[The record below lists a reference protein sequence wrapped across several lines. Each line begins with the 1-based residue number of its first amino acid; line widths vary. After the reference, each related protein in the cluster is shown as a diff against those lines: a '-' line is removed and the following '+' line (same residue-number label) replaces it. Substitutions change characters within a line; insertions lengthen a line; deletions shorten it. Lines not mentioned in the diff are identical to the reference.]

1 MMKKQFYS
9 RAGRIGCLLLAVI
22 FAVSSPATAA
32 VSAEATKKDETVYV
46 NLSATGQ
53 VQNITVSDW
62 LHTDSNVV
70 RLPDKSNLENIK
82 NVKSSVQPEKIGDNL
97 TWVLNSDGENGADIY
112 YQGTTS
118 KPTPLEVN
126 VSYELNGK
134 TVTPEEIAGKSGK
147 VKITVS
153 LKNTDAHTVQVNG
166 KDVVMYTPMTAVV
179 TANLPSDTFRNVSVS
194 KGKVISDGNNQ
205 FVTFLCMPG
214 LSESLDL
221 KNCGVKGLDTLDL
234 PESLEITADATNFT
248 LGSIAVVATPELPNE
263 DDFDSDGSLDDLR
276 DDLDKLSQMQD
287 NIEKADPDKE
297 IRSLFTNPDRTAAAR
312 LIVDDVFD
320 FYDLD
325 TAALDIM
332 PKYVTDENISLY
344 DRVTSDID
352 KADLKYVLDNEIIRG
367 LNDRLTDEN
376 IEKAKIL
383 LADYDEIET
392 FQIGKLD
399 RVIHV
404 LDNYDKNYDRLDDA
418 LTQAKHIIHRLD
430 DEDFDTLA
438 ALSNSDVQDALADT
452 LESMSELN
460 EAMTSLGLSQSS
472 ISLESEDVEA
482 LLQSVLSREFTNIIS
497 QRVES
502 QADENGN
509 ISVGN
514 LLELTSTLPSDAMQ
528 STTSS
533 AVMAQLADSFLEHN
547 PDAVISAS
555 DLGNIQP
562 NENVTAEVLQTI
574 ASAAT
579 ALADDNGNIRLLN
592 LFEQMSSLRAN
603 IQSDLIQ
610 QMMPHILAENQDAV
624 IPVSDVET
632 VLGNML
638 ESLSDEK
645 RTAMISQFAENLS
658 PALTTSLN
666 GLLSNSAELQESL
679 EDELGD
685 DYTSQLT
692 STLDNM
698 GHLKGYFDDLQ
709 DDLDDLDEDELSELE
724 DDFDDAKDLLL
735 NKDDMDYMITWAKK
749 LRDMKTDMDNNKENI
764 SILRDLIDLNDD
776 PKIKNF
782 RSMIPDLF
790 ADWDDSRPILDAIKA
805 ELDEP
810 AINASLHK
818 MPQTSAVLT
827 KMEDDIRNHR
837 DIMEI
842 FRLTTQPDTVSLFND
857 TFTKLD
863 EFIEEGTTDNMTAIM
878 DKKDAYLDLSDQ
890 YKIFTEAADGAE
902 TRVKFVYKTAEIEE
916 PESDETPV
924 VETVADSETSGSG
937 VWGWIRSVWNKAA
950 NTISHLF

>member
-438 ALSNSDVQDALADT
+438 ALSDSDVQDSLADT

-460 EAMTSLGLSQSS
+460 EAMASLGLSQSS
-472 ISLESEDVEA
+472 ISLEKEDVEA
-482 LLQSVLSREFTNIIS
+482 LLQSVLSRNFPNLIAES
-497 QRVES
+497 VES
-502 QADENGN
+502 KADEDGN
-509 ISVGN
+509 ISVSN
-514 LLELTSTLPSDAMQ
+514 LMELTNALPSDAMQ
-528 STTSS
+528 STTAS
-533 AVMAQLADSFLEHN
+533 AIMAQLADSFVKSN
-547 PDAVISAS
+547 PDA
-555 DLGNIQP
+555 
-562 NENVTAEVLQTI
+562 
-574 ASAAT
+574 
-579 ALADDNGNIRLLN
+579 
-592 LFEQMSSLRAN
+592 
-603 IQSDLIQ
+603 
-610 QMMPHILAENQDAV
+610 
-624 IPVSDVET
+624 
-632 VLGNML
+632 
-638 ESLSDEK
+638 
-645 RTAMISQFAENLS
+645 
-658 PALTTSLN
+658 
-666 GLLSNSAELQESL
+666 
-679 EDELGD
+679 
-685 DYTSQLT
+685 
-692 STLDNM
+692 
-698 GHLKGYFDDLQ
+698 
-709 DDLDDLDEDELSELE
+709 
-724 DDFDDAKDLLL
+724 
-735 NKDDMDYMITWAKK
+735 
-749 LRDMKTDMDNNKENI
+749 
-764 SILRDLIDLNDD
+764 
-776 PKIKNF
+776 NF
-782 RSMIPDLF
+782 RFGSEQYSTD
-790 ADWDDSRPILDAIKA
+790 RKR
-805 ELDEP
+805 
-810 AINASLHK
+810 INRGTECHK
-818 MPQTSAVLT
+818 FCSAY
-827 KMEDDIRNHR
+827 RR
-837 DIMEI
+837 
-842 FRLTTQPDTVSLFND
+842 
-857 TFTKLD
+857 
-863 EFIEEGTTDNMTAIM
+863 
-878 DKKDAYLDLSDQ
+878 
-890 YKIFTEAADGAE
+890 
-902 TRVKFVYKTAEIEE
+902 
-916 PESDETPV
+916 
-924 VETVADSETSGSG
+924 
-937 VWGWIRSVWNKAA
+937 
-950 NTISHLF
+950 

>member
-1 MMKKQFYS
+1 MKKQFYS

-22 FAVSSPATAA
+22 FALSSPTAAA
-32 VSAEATKKDETVYV
+32 VSGESTEKDETVYV
-46 NLSATGQ
+46 NLSATGE

-62 LHTDSNVV
+62 LHTDSNAV
-70 RLPDKSNLENIK
+70 RILDKSDLENIK
-82 NVKSSVQPEKIGDNL
+82 NVKSSIQPEKTGNHL
-97 TWVLNSDGENGADIY
+97 TWVLNSDGENGTDIY

-118 KPTPLEVN
+118 KPTPLKVN
-126 VSYELNGK
+126 VSYELDGK
-134 TVTPEEIAGKSGK
+134 TVTPEQIAGKSGK
-147 VKITVS
+147 VKITIS

-166 KDVVMYTPMTAVV
+166 EDVVMYTPMTAVV

-221 KNCGVKGLDTLDL
+221 KNCGVKGLDSLDL
-234 PESLEITADATNFT
+234 PESVEITADATNFT
-248 LGSIAVVATPELPNE
+248 LGSIAIVATPELPNE
-263 DDFDSDGSLDDLR
+263 DDFDSDGSLDDIR

-344 DRVTSDID
+344 DRVKSDID
-352 KADLKYVLDNEIIRG
+352 KADLKYVLDHPIIRG

-383 LADYDEIET
+383 LADYDDIET
-392 FQIGKLD
+392 FKIGKLD

-404 LDNYDKNYDRLDDA
+404 LDSYDKNYDHLDDA

-472 ISLESEDVEA
+472 ISLESEDIEA

-533 AVMAQLADSFLEHN
+533 AVMAQLADSFLENN

-579 ALADDNGNIRLLN
+579 VLADDNGNIRLLN
-592 LFEQMSSLRAN
+592 LFEQMSSLPAN

-610 QMMPHILAENQDAV
+610 QMMPYILAENQDAV

-638 ESLSDEK
+638 ESLSDEE
-645 RTAMISQFAENLS
+645 RAAMISQLAENLS
-658 PALTTSLN
+658 PALTSSLN

-709 DDLDDLDEDELSELE
+709 NDLDDLDEDELSELE

-749 LRDMKTDMDNNKENI
+749 LRDMKTDMDENKDNI

-863 EFIEEGTTDNMTAIM
+863 EFIEEGTTDNMTALM

-916 PESDETPV
+916 PEDDETPV
-924 VETVADSETSGSG
+924 VETVTDSEDFGSG
-937 VWGWIRSVWNKAA
+937 LLGWLRSLWNNAA

>member
-438 ALSNSDVQDALADT
+438 ALSDSDVQDSLADT

-460 EAMTSLGLSQSS
+460 EAMASLGLSQSS
-472 ISLESEDVEA
+472 ISLEKEDVEA
-482 LLQSVLSREFTNIIS
+482 LLQSVLSRNFPNLIAES
-497 QRVES
+497 VES
-502 QADENGN
+502 KADEDGN
-509 ISVGN
+509 ISVSN
-514 LLELTSTLPSDAMQ
+514 LMELTKALPSDAMQ
-528 STTSS
+528 STTAS
-533 AVMAQLADSFLEHN
+533 AIMAQLAEN
-547 PDAVISAS
+547 PDAVIPAS
-555 DLGNIQP
+555 K
-562 NENVTAEVLQTI
+562 VR
-574 ASAAT
+574 T
-579 ALADDNGNIRLLN
+579 ALEALVR
-592 LFEQMSSLRAN
+592 
-603 IQSDLIQ
+603 
-610 QMMPHILAENQDAV
+610 
-624 IPVSDVET
+624 T
-632 VLGNML
+632 
-638 ESLSDEK
+638 LSDEE
-645 RTAMISQFAENLS
+645 RAAIISTLAEDLS
-658 PALTTSLN
+658 STLTNPLN
-666 GLLSNSAELQESL
+666 DLLSNSADLQDSL
-679 EDELGD
+679 EDELGS
-685 DYTSQLT
+685 DYTSKLT
-692 STLDNM
+692 STLANM
-698 GHLKGYFDDLQ
+698 GDLKGYFDDLQ
-709 DDLDDLDEDELSELE
+709 DDLDDLDEDELSDLE

-735 NKDDMDYMITWAKK
+735 DKDDMDYLITWAKK
-749 LRDMKTDMDNNKENI
+749 LRDMKTDMDDNKDNI

>member
-790 ADWDDSRPILDAIKA
+790 ADWDDSRTILDAIKA

>member
-1 MMKKQFYS
+1 MKKQFYS

-438 ALSNSDVQDALADT
+438 ALSDSDVQDSLADT

-460 EAMTSLGLSQSS
+460 EAMASLGLSQSS
-472 ISLESEDVEA
+472 ISLEKEDVEA
-482 LLQSVLSREFTNIIS
+482 LLQSVLSRNFPKLIAES
-497 QRVES
+497 VES
-502 QADENGN
+502 KADEDGN
-509 ISVGN
+509 ISVSN
-514 LLELTSTLPSDAMQ
+514 LMELTKALPSDAMQ
-528 STTSS
+528 STTAS
-533 AVMAQLADSFLEHN
+533 AIMAQLADSFVKSN

-555 DLGNIQP
+555 NLENIQP
-562 NENVTAEVLQTI
+562 SEIV
-574 ASAAT
+574 S
-579 ALADDNGNIRLLN
+579 
-592 LFEQMSSLRAN
+592 
-603 IQSDLIQ
+603 
-610 QMMPHILAENQDAV
+610 ILAENPDAV
-624 IPVSDVET
+624 IPASEVRTALET
-632 VLGNML
+632 LVGT
-638 ESLSDEK
+638 LSDEE
-645 RTAMISQFAENLS
+645 RAAIISPLAEKLS
-658 PALTTSLN
+658 PDLTDSLN
-666 GLLSNSAELQESL
+666 DLLSNSADLQDSL
-679 EDELGD
+679 EDELGS
-685 DYTSQLT
+685 DYTSKLT
-692 STLDNM
+692 AALANI
-698 GHLKGYFDDLQ
+698 GHIKGYIDDLQ
-709 DDLDDLDEDELSELE
+709 DDLDDLDEDELSDLE

-735 NKDDMDYMITWAKK
+735 DKDDMDYLITWAKK
-749 LRDMKTDMDNNKENI
+749 LRDMKTDMDDNKDNI

-782 RSMIPDLF
+782 RSMIPDLL

-810 AINASLHK
+810 TVNASLHK
-818 MPQTSAVLT
+818 MPQTTAVLT

-863 EFIEEGTTDNMTAIM
+863 DFIDEGTVDNITTLM
-878 DKKDAYLDLSDQ
+878 DKKDAYIDLSEQ

-916 PESDETPV
+916 PESNETPV
-924 VETVADSETSGSG
+924 VEAVADSENSGFR
-937 VWGWIRSVWNKAA
+937 VLGWIRSVWNKAA